1 MNRLVFRFIL
11 IIFLSF
17 FSLTAFAQQKKVAVY
32 VTGQQTGI
40 NKVLGDKLV
49 EAFAKSGKY
58 IAIERTSSF
67 LAELSKEQHYQ
78 RTGAVDDNELSRL
91 GKQFGVQ
98 LVCVADISE
107 VFGQKYVSA
116 RLINVE
122 SAEVVNTSNTN
133 SNLDNMGELLKVAD
147 KIAKELTDKT
157 VQEKSEEAL
166 AKQQECA
173 ETEKMLI
180 DGFAKGYIKAGN
192 LYATITFSS
201 LRWKEV
207 PDIVKSCRVGGFTD
221 WRIPTVTELN
231 VVKQACKGYHNARE
245 CYTQISS
252 DILRSL
258 YYISG
263 AGDSYDFWVENGYYV
278 GNNGAYYKGGN
289 QYYKLMLVRDAK

>member
-32 VTGQQTGI
+32 VTGQQTGV

-67 LAELSKEQHYQ
+67 LAELSKEQNYQ

-122 SAEVVNTSNTN
+122 SAEVANTSNTN

-157 VQEKSEEAL
+157 VQEKAEEEA
-166 AKQQECA
+166 AKQKEQA
-173 ETEKMLI
+173 ELIKKLEKAVS
-180 DGFAKGYIKAGN
+180 DGYIQVDNIMFVVSQQYPRYRFKHAEEAAQNMRLGG
-192 LYATITFSS
+192 YA
-201 LRWKEV
+201 
-207 PDIVKSCRVGGFTD
+207 D
-221 WRIPTVTELN
+221 WRLPTAN
-231 VVKQACKGYHNARE
+231 E
-245 CYTQISS
+245 CFFIMDFCSRNHEIY
-252 DILRSL
+252 DKFPDGRLDYL
-258 YYISG
+258 GCADNYYIS
-263 AGDSYDFWVENGYYV
+263 YDGTIVKGYKDYERRIIF
-278 GNNGAYYKGGN
+278 
-289 QYYKLMLVRDAK
+289 VRDVKNVE